1 MVYTPYDFNE
11 AIRHR
16 AEYVEERLRAGS
28 PVVGLSYRDGALLL
42 SVRRSQRKIYE
53 IYDRLMF
60 SAIGHQGDIE
70 TFRIAAIDF
79 CHQEGYQRSPDD
91 VSAQR
96 LVGFALSPPLKRSFG
111 DTFTAPFV
119 LRGIFAEL
127 GRAPGADAYYVLN
140 YDGEFTVTYGY
151 GAIAGSRYGEEL
163 MRRQLETLEG
173 DSLSLQAALEHALRI
188 WALGSRDEP
197 AARGEDE
204 EDAEGRRAE
213 EGDEEFIDRTLRQA
227 LAEGTV
233 EAAILQ
239 RNTQRESKFRLLGVR
254 ELEPLM
260 APYRRMER

>member
-11 AIRHR
+11 AVRHR
-16 AEYVEERLRAGS
+16 AEYVEERLRSGS
-28 PVVGLSYRDGALLL
+28 PVVGLSCRDGALLL

-96 LVGFALSPPLKRSFG
+96 LVGFALSPPLKRAFG

-127 GRAPGADAYYVLN
+127 GKTPEADAYYVLN
-140 YDGEFTVTYGY
+140 YDGEFSVTYGY

-163 MRRQLETLEG
+163 MRTRLAALDG
-173 DSLSLQAALEHALRI
+173 GSLTLQAALAQALRI

-197 AARGEDE
+197 EARGEDD
-204 EDAEGRRAE
+204 EDGGRLLEGE
-213 EGDEEFIDRTLRQA
+213 EEFIDRTLREA

-233 EAAILQ
+233 EAGILQ

-254 ELEPLM
+254 ELEPLL
-260 APYRRMER
+260 APYRLPQR